1 MNFQR
6 ILLLFVVL
14 LAAGLAGSFYMN
26 WKTLGQLRTVKAFVE
41 GSVFADAVA
50 ACEKAPS
57 TTPFKWTGGKQT
69 AVIGLTS
76 VKLNKDTIFP
86 SYTLVADS
94 VFCDYDPVKKKA
106 DIGSNFLERETF
118 LDSILQGWR
127 ISKWRRKRPPASSIC
142 TSARRRT
149 GSRVAPAPGY
159 LKSHGSTGF
168 ARCCRLLRRSSISG
182 ADLQRQ
188 WPAI

>member
-6 ILLLFVVL
+6 ILLLLVVL

-118 LDSILQGWR
+118 YLGRYVAREFANGVGRCRRDHRPVPAQGAELDR
-127 ISKWRRKRPPASSIC
+127 EP
-142 TSARRRT
+142 RT
-149 GSRVAPAPGY
+149 QQPV
-159 LKSHGSTGF
+159 
-168 ARCCRLLRRSSISG
+168 
-182 ADLQRQ
+182 
-188 WPAI
+188 